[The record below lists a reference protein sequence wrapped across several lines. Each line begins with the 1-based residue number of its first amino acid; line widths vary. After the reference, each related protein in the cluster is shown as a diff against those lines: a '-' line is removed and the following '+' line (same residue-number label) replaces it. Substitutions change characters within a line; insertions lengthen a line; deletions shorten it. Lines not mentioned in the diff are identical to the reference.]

1 MGTLILTVEDRP
13 EGDYPVTLTE
23 DGTEL
28 ETGSI
33 ARGGLSDAESIRDT
47 LVADQEPEPERVDEI
62 GLRLYELLGAVGATW
77 SERAKEAEAA
87 ESPLRVLLD
96 VRPESLALLPWEM
109 LFDQPRGIQPFGRPH
124 APVARLYSEMAGAA
138 PVKGDHWPLRILI
151 VVGSDSPEIHAD
163 EERDG
168 LEDALAKLCA
178 HTDIAVCEKPSRT
191 ELFAAIKDQRPHI
204 LHFIGHGVIVNR
216 AGALSF
222 EDTSEGSW
230 DWTARTIRQK
240 DLPYVPRLVV
250 LNACRTGGAAAEPQE
265 TDPKAPQ
272 YASWAVGAAFQYKRV
287 PAVLSM
293 QGPIDGLLAA
303 RFTEAFYASLAEK
316 ELIDVAVARGRDAI
330 AMTEQA
336 EYQSR
341 QVWLPSLTISTPA
354 EAVLP
359 PRYCIPKRRFDR
371 VQTVLDPLGPFVD
384 RRDDRRELLK
394 RLDLDDA
401 EVGEP
406 DQRLIVVTGDENTG
420 KTELVKWALAQV
432 SYRGAAGVYVNL
444 KSSGTRD
451 FFDVI
456 TLIHRA
462 ILETIRLEEEDET
475 PLDDFEEALR
485 YWRNRG
491 ERPVGEHEQLS
502 LARGLLKGMR
512 ALADETPL
520 VVALDH
526 LESADEV
533 EFREAVS
540 PKLLKQVVLGNA
552 SHTRVILVQR
562 RKNGLTGELP
572 AADPVELPDLKPED
586 VPALFRQ
593 YLRFHRLDWDD
604 DAERFLVRRLREAWR
619 PDRLARFREEF
630 Y

>member
-23 DGTEL
+23 DGKTLAE
-28 ETGSI
+28 GSI
-33 ARGGLSDAESIRDT
+33 ARDEPPDAQSMRDT
-47 LVADQEPEPERVDEI
+47 VVADQEPEPERVDEI
-62 GLRLYELLGAVGATW
+62 GARLFDLLGKVGPAW
-77 SERAKEAEAA
+77 SDRAAEAEAA
-87 ESPLRVLLD
+87 GSPLSVLVD
-96 VRPESLALLPWEM
+96 VRPESVALLPWEM
-109 LFDQPRGIQPFGRPH
+109 LFDRRRGIQPFGRAE
-124 APVARLYSEMAGAA
+124 APVTRLYSQMAGAA
-138 PVKGDHWPLRILI
+138 PPDGDSWPLRIL
-151 VVGSDSPEIHAD
+151 VVLGSDAEEIHAD
-163 EERDG
+163 QERRK
-168 LEDALAKLCA
+168 LEDALAALCA
-178 HTDIAVCEKPSRT
+178 HTDIEHCTKPSRDD
-191 ELFAAIKDQRPHI
+191 LYAAIKAQQPHI
-204 LHFIGHGVIVNR
+204 LHFIGHGVTVGG
-216 AGALSF
+216 AGALRF
-222 EDTSEGSW
+222 EGTSEGTW

-250 LNACRTGGAAAEPQE
+250 LNACRTGGAAAEARG
-265 TDPKAPQ
+265 TDPKESQ
-272 YASWAVGAAFQYKRV
+272 YASWAVSAAFQYKRV

-293 QGPIDGLLAA
+293 QGPIDGQLGA
-303 RFTEAFYASLAEK
+303 RFTEAFYGSLADK

-330 AMTEQA
+330 AMTDPA

-341 QVWLPSLTISTPA
+341 QVWLPSLTISTPP
-354 EAVLP
+354 ERVLP
-359 PRYCIPKRRFDR
+359 PRYRIAKKRYDR
-371 VQTVLDPLGPFVD
+371 VQAVIDPLGPFVD
-384 RRDDRRELLK
+384 RRADRREMLR
-394 RLDLDDA
+394 RLDLNDA
-401 EVGEP
+401 EVGDL

-420 KTELVKWALAQV
+420 KTELVKWALAQM
-432 SYRGAAGVYVNL
+432 SYRGASGVYVNL
-444 KSSGTRD
+444 KSAGTRD

-462 ILETIRLEEEDET
+462 ILDTIRLEEEDET
-475 PLDDFEEALR
+475 PLDDFEEELR
-485 YWRNRG
+485 YWRSRG
-491 ERPVGEHEQLS
+491 ERPVADHEQLS

-526 LESADEV
+526 LESADAV

-552 SHTRVILVQR
+552 SHTRIILVQR